1 MESLVYEDSP
11 LADYL
16 EGKYCKPIDILAV
29 ALTGDFRR
37 RRERPGMDSAEP

>member
-16 EGKYCKPIDILAV
+16 EGRARVVP
-29 ALTGDFRR
+29 
-37 RRERPGMDSAEP
+37 MDSKTLLTQFNVYR

>member
-16 EGKYCKPIDILAV
+16 EGRAPVVPTISKTL
-29 ALTGDFRR
+29 LTPSDVYR
-37 RRERPGMDSAEP
+37 

>member
-16 EGKYCKPIDILAV
+16 EGMEGLGNNCLEQKTDTV
-29 ALTGDFRR
+29 GRFR
-37 RRERPGMDSAEP
+37 